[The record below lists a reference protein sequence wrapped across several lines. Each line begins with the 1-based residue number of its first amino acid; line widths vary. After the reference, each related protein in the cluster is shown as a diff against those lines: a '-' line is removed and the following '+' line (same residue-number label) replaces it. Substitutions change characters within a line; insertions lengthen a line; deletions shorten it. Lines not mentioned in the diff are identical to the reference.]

1 MALSPLVGCS
11 EGVDTGSGPTLVIL
25 SPADGSTICGA
36 PLRVEV
42 AVSGMVLADPYAPV
56 AEPGT
61 GHLDVAL
68 NGQEVLMTDQLSFEV
83 EDVGDGTW
91 QLLVELSNA
100 DHTPVD
106 PYVADTVTLTTAASA
121 CR

>member
-1 MALSPLVGCS
+1 MALLAGCG
-11 EGVDTGSGPTLVIL
+11 EGVDTGSGPTLVIRAL
-25 SPADGSTICGA
+25 ADGSTTCGA

-42 AVSGMVLADPYAPV
+42 AVSGIVLADPYGPV

-68 NGQEVLMTDQLSFEV
+68 NGQEVLMTDQLSFEIP
-83 EDVGDGTW
+83 DVGDGAW
-91 QLLVELSNA
+91 QLSVELSNA

-106 PYVADTVTLTTAASA
+106 PSVADAVTLTSLASA